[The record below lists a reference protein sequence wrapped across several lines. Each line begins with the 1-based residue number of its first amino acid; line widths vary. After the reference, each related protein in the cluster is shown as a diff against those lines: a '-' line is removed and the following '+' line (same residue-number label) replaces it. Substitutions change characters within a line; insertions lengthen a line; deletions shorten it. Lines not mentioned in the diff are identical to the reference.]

1 MKDKEGFIPSDQ
13 RLLGAV
19 NVAAF
24 LLIITATL
32 LSLGYLEFASPQP
45 EGQTATEARRWG
57 LSGNTDHSKAY
68 GHVVKNIADHS
79 LIEEA
84 LEYQRTGIP
93 LHQYLDHLRELQRSE
108 LEISTDLDALNWE
121 EADTIET
128 FFKRGKLLYSEMRSA
143 HSGAMNEYSFLT
155 RMLSKLPSHFDTSV
169 HTISGS
175 GTLTGVQLSL
185 ERAILFLKQSE
196 VHQKLSVKRKAGHI
210 STPSKS
216 ARTGD
221 AGPSGSG
228 INMTSIDPSS
238 LAMFVSD
245 AVRNEVQQSL
255 QSFRARNGNKGGNSG
270 GTSSVNRG
278 GYGNGN
284 RGGSGNR
291 NGNQSGNENR
301 GYGGRTREWARSRS
315 QFIRPQFLQH
325 LERFHQEATAGSSRA
340 AAGTTWQ
347 QWHARLGHVGIT
359 TLQKMIQNNVATGM
373 AVLGDVMGKCMSF
386 TLGKFKKSPYP
397 LQSPPDG
404 PLDLLYSDVC
414 GPLPCGLNGHKY
426 FVTVRDRFSGY
437 SMVKTVHEK
446 KEAAT
451 FIIQCIESLERGTTF
466 TVKAIRLDRG
476 GEYTSTSLLS
486 YLSSKGIIAQHTA
499 TECSAS
505 NGTAERLNL
514 TIMDRHE
521 EPKADLWA
529 TSQAAPACI
538 RKVITARHCE
548 LLEEDNQIP
557 RIPDASDPGPACK
570 KCNSKDEVYPSRIL
584 LCDCIGCSHCKP
596 NAGSETSTCDAA
608 WHMAC
613 LPDPLF
619 KLPRRNWLC
628 PDCTKTPE
636 TQPGQVSS
644 LETLEPFLEDPD
656 PILLPDPPATNATNV
671 SKRGRVRRSPVVYN
685 PVFLSMMVLDDM
697 VTSTVAGT
705 SAAGVPPDPSSL
717 SEAMEMDGLTLQFL
731 RKVDAFGNFVK
742 YKARLVAKGF
752 LQKFGVDFTDVFS
765 PATKLATLRVLLSHV
780 AALDLELR
788 HVDVRTAFLNGDL
801 AEEVYIAV
809 PEGLHDMY
817 PDKCFK
823 LDKAI
828 YGLKQAPRVW
838 WLNLSSTLAK
848 HGFKP
853 TFADQCL
860 FIKQGAKG
868 LVYCLVYVD
877 DILFAGHA
885 DDVQDAVNIILN
897 AYDATD
903 EGQAR
908 YFLGMAITR
917 DRANRTLTL
926 SQLAYVKDMAKKFGF
941 DSEYP
946 NKKVSIP
953 ISTDN
958 PEPGAPL
965 SQKDAGDFASLIG
978 SLLYLA
984 NCTRPDISYAV
995 GIMARHMRTPHFAHL
1010 KSAKHMLKYCI
1021 VTHDLGLIF
1030 GSDVS
1035 SVLMNVVGYTDS
1047 DYANVKLPV
1056 VDETVTRRST
1066 SGFVFMSNGTPV
1078 AWQSKRQPVVARS
1091 SDDAE
1096 YIAMANAASTGLWL
1110 RKLYGEMSGS
1120 VFQCM
1125 TIFGDNTATL
1135 KHIKDPGSINRSK
1148 HIDIAFQFV
1157 LDRAIRHDLKFIYV
1171 ASSENTADVFTKA
1184 LTFSVF
1190 SYLRNKLGLQQIK

>member
-93 LHQYLDHLRELQRSE
+93 LHQSLDHLRELQRSE

-155 RMLSKLPSHFDTSV
+155 RMLSKLPSHFDTSA

-175 GTLTGVQLSL
+175 GTLSGDQLSL

-196 VHQKLSVKRKAGHI
+196 VHQKLSAKRKAGHI
-210 STPSKS
+210 SAPSKS

-238 LAMFVSD
+238 LALFVSD
-245 AVRNEVQQSL
+245 AVRHEVQQSL
-255 QSFRARNGNKGGNSG
+255 QSFRARSGNKGGNSG

-278 GYGNGN
+278 GYGNDSAATTHISNDLSHFSVYIPLNSN
-284 RGGSGNR
+284 RTDSVMTGAGPL
-291 NGNQSGNENR
+291 QVH
-301 GYGGRTREWARSRS
+301 GYGCVSVQDEHGTGYRMEHVMYVPHS
-315 QFIRPQFLQH
+315 P
-325 LERFHQEATAGSSRA
+325 ATAGSSRA

-359 TLQKMIQNNVATGM
+359 TLQKMIQNNMVTGM
-373 AVLGDVMGKCMSF
+373 AVVGDVMGKCMSC

-437 SMVKTVHEK
+437 FMVKTVHEK

-514 TIMDRHE
+514 TIMDRVRATLIESNQPRLLWPWIVSHVVTAMNYVPYAARPNTTPHE
-521 EPKADLWA
+521 DLFLTKPDVRHLRTFGCKVVA
-529 TSQAAPACI
+529 HIPSQSQPDKLSARGAEGRLVGYVPGSTSMYQLI
-538 RKVITARHCE
+538 ELKRK
-548 LLEEDNQIP
+548 
-557 RIPDASDPGPACK
+557 
-570 KCNSKDEVYPSRIL
+570 
-584 LCDCIGCSHCKP
+584 
-596 NAGSETSTCDAA
+596 
-608 WHMAC
+608 M
-613 LPDPLF
+613 
-619 KLPRRNWLC
+619 
-628 PDCTKTPE
+628 
-636 TQPGQVSS
+636 
-644 LETLEPFLEDPD
+644 
-656 PILLPDPPATNATNV
+656 
-671 SKRGRVRRSPVVYN
+671 SPVVYN
-685 PVFLSMMVLDDM
+685 PVFLSMMVLDDI

-705 SAAGVPPDPSSL
+705 SAAGVPPDPFSL
-717 SEAMEMDGLTLQFL
+717 SEAMASHERDGWLDATVSEVCILLEKGTFRVVDKPDRPVVSTKWVFK

-765 PATKLATLRVLLSHV
+765 PVTKLATLRVLLSHV
-780 AALDLELR
+780 AAFDLELR

-801 AEEVYIAV
+801 AEEVYVAV

-823 LDKAI
+823 LDMAI

-908 YFLGMAITR
+908 FFLGMAITG

-953 ISTDN
+953 ISTDY

-1010 KSAKHMLKYCI
+1010 KSAKHLLKYCI
-1021 VTHDLGLIF
+1021 ATQDLGLSF

-1035 SVLMNVVGYTDS
+1035 SGLMNVVGYSDS
-1047 DYANVKLPV
+1047 DYANAKLPV

-1078 AWQSKRQPVVARS
+1078 AWQSKRQPGVARS

-1135 KHIKDPGSINRSK
+1135 KHIEDPGSINRSK

-1171 ASSENTADVFTKA
+1171 ALSENTADVFTKA

>member
-155 RMLSKLPSHFDTSV
+155 RMLSKLPSHFDTSA

-175 GTLTGVQLSL
+175 GTLTGDQLSL

-196 VHQKLSVKRKAGHI
+196 VHQKLSAKRKAGHI
-210 STPSKS
+210 SAPSKS
-216 ARTGD
+216 ARTCN
-221 AGPSGSG
+221 AGPSGSS

-245 AVRNEVQQSL
+245 AVRHEVQQSL
-255 QSFRARNGNKGGNSG
+255 QSFRARSGNKG
-270 GTSSVNRG
+270 
-278 GYGNGN
+278 
-284 RGGSGNR
+284 
-291 NGNQSGNENR
+291 
-301 GYGGRTREWARSRS
+301 
-315 QFIRPQFLQH
+315 
-325 LERFHQEATAGSSRA
+325 AGSSRA

-359 TLQKMIQNNVATGM
+359 TLQKMIQNNVVTGM
-373 AVLGDVMGKCMSF
+373 AVVGDVMGKC

-426 FVTVRDRFSGY
+426 FVTIRDRFSGH

-446 KEAAT
+446 KEAAR

-514 TIMDRHE
+514 TIMDRVYL
-521 EPKADLWA
+521 PDK
-529 TSQAAPACI
+529 

-548 LLEEDNQIP
+548 FLEEDNQIP

-628 PDCTKTPE
+628 PDCTKTPK

-685 PVFLSMMVLDDM
+685 PVFLTMMILDDI

-717 SEAMEMDGLTLQFL
+717 SEAMASHERDGWLDATVSEVCSLLEKGTFRVVDKPDRPVVSTKWVFK

-765 PATKLATLRVLLSHV
+765 PVTKLATLRVLLSHV

-788 HVDVRTAFLNGDL
+788 HVDVKTAFLNGDL

-897 AYDATD
+897 AYDDTN

-908 YFLGMAITR
+908 SFLGMAITR
-917 DRANRTLTL
+917 NRANRTLTV

-965 SQKDAGDFASLIG
+965 SQKDAGDFASFIG

-1010 KSAKHMLKYCI
+1010 KSAKHLLKYCI
-1021 VTHDLGLIF
+1021 ATQDLGLSF
-1030 GSDVS
+1030 GPDVS
-1035 SVLMNVVGYTDS
+1035 SGLMNVVGYSDS
-1047 DYANVKLPV
+1047 DYANAKLPV
-1056 VDETVTRRST
+1056 VDETVTKRST

-1135 KHIKDPGSINRSK
+1135 KHIEDPGSINRSK

-1190 SYLRNKLGLQQIK
+1190 SYLRNKLGLRHIK

>member
-1 MKDKEGFIPSDQ
+1 MRRINFGI
-13 RLLGAV
+13 
-19 NVAAF
+19 
-24 LLIITATL
+24 TL
-32 LSLGYLEFASPQP
+32 L
-45 EGQTATEARRWG
+45 
-57 LSGNTDHSKAY
+57 
-68 GHVVKNIADHS
+68 
-79 LIEEA
+79 
-84 LEYQRTGIP
+84 
-93 LHQYLDHLRELQRSE
+93 
-108 LEISTDLDALNWE
+108 
-121 EADTIET
+121 
-128 FFKRGKLLYSEMRSA
+128 
-143 HSGAMNEYSFLT
+143 
-155 RMLSKLPSHFDTSV
+155 
-169 HTISGS
+169 
-175 GTLTGVQLSL
+175 
-185 ERAILFLKQSE
+185 
-196 VHQKLSVKRKAGHI
+196 
-210 STPSKS
+210 
-216 ARTGD
+216 
-221 AGPSGSG
+221 
-228 INMTSIDPSS
+228 
-238 LAMFVSD
+238 
-245 AVRNEVQQSL
+245 
-255 QSFRARNGNKGGNSG
+255 
-270 GTSSVNRG
+270 
-278 GYGNGN
+278 
-284 RGGSGNR
+284 
-291 NGNQSGNENR
+291 
-301 GYGGRTREWARSRS
+301 
-315 QFIRPQFLQH
+315 
-325 LERFHQEATAGSSRA
+325 
-340 AAGTTWQ
+340 
-347 QWHARLGHVGIT
+347 
-359 TLQKMIQNNVATGM
+359 
-373 AVLGDVMGKCMSF
+373 C
-386 TLGKFKKSPYP
+386 
-397 LQSPPDG
+397 
-404 PLDLLYSDVC
+404 
-414 GPLPCGLNGHKY
+414 
-426 FVTVRDRFSGY
+426 
-437 SMVKTVHEK
+437 VHEK

-514 TIMDRHE
+514 TIMDRVYL
-521 EPKADLWA
+521 PDK
-529 TSQAAPACI
+529 

-548 LLEEDNQIP
+548 FLEEDNQIP

-608 WHMAC
+608 WHMTC

-619 KLPRRNWLC
+619 RLPRRDWLC

-636 TQPGQVSS
+636 IQPGQVSS

-685 PVFLSMMVLDDM
+685 PVFLSMMVLDDI

-705 SAAGVPPDPSSL
+705 SAAGVPPDPFSL
-717 SEAMEMDGLTLQFL
+717 SEAMASHERDGWLDATVSEVCSLLEKGTFRVVDKPDRPVVSTKWVFK

-765 PATKLATLRVLLSHV
+765 PVTKLATLRVLLSHV
-780 AALDLELR
+780 AAFDLELR

-817 PDKCFK
+817 PVKCFK
-823 LDKAI
+823 LDKATH
-828 YGLKQAPRVW
+828 GLKQAPR
-838 WLNLSSTLAK
+838 
-848 HGFKP
+848 P

-908 YFLGMAITR
+908 SFLGMAITR

-953 ISTDN
+953 ISTDY

-1010 KSAKHMLKYCI
+1010 KSAKHLLKYCI
-1021 VTHDLGLIF
+1021 ATQDLGLSF

-1035 SVLMNVVGYTDS
+1035 SGLMNVVGYSDS
-1047 DYANVKLPV
+1047 DYANAKLPV

-1066 SGFVFMSNGTPV
+1066 SVFVFMSNGTPV

-1091 SDDAE
+1091 FDDAE

-1135 KHIKDPGSINRSK
+1135 KHIEDPGSINRSK

-1157 LDRAIRHDLKFIYV
+1157 LDLAIRHDLKFIYV

>member
-57 LSGNTDHSKAY
+57 LFGNTDHSKAY

-143 HSGAMNEYSFLT
+143 HSGAMTEYSFLT
-155 RMLSKLPSHFDTSV
+155 RMLSKLPSHFDTSA

-175 GTLTGVQLSL
+175 GTLTVAIREVTLVAPQVLIGVAMAMEIVVVLGIEMGINL
-185 ERAILFLKQSE
+185 EMKIGDMVE
-196 VHQKLSVKRKAGHI
+196 
-210 STPSKS
+210 
-216 ARTGD
+216 D
-221 AGPSGSG
+221 AGMG
-228 INMTSIDPSS
+228 
-238 LAMFVSD
+238 
-245 AVRNEVQQSL
+245 AV
-255 QSFRARNGNKGGNSG
+255 
-270 GTSSVNRG
+270 
-278 GYGNGN
+278 
-284 RGGSGNR
+284 
-291 NGNQSGNENR
+291 
-301 GYGGRTREWARSRS
+301 
-315 QFIRPQFLQH
+315 
-325 LERFHQEATAGSSRA
+325 EATAGSSRA

-359 TLQKMIQNNVATGM
+359 TLQKMIQNNVVTGM
-373 AVLGDVMGKCMSF
+373 AVVGDVMGKCMSC

-404 PLDLLYSDVC
+404 PLYLLYSDVC

-514 TIMDRHE
+514 TIMDRVYL
-521 EPKADLWA
+521 PDK
-529 TSQAAPACI
+529 
-538 RKVITARHCE
+538 RKVITVRHCE
-548 LLEEDNQIP
+548 FLEEDNQIP

-584 LCDCIGCSHCKP
+584 LCDCIGCPHCKP

-613 LPDPLF
+613 LPHPLF
-619 KLPRRNWLC
+619 RLPRRDWLC

-685 PVFLSMMVLDDM
+685 PVFLSMMVLDDI

-705 SAAGVPPDPSSL
+705 SAAGVPPDPSYL
-717 SEAMEMDGLTLQFL
+717 SEAMASHERDGWLDATVSEVCSLLEKGTFRVVDKPDRPVVSTKWVFK

-765 PATKLATLRVLLSHV
+765 PVTKLATLRVLLSHV

-908 YFLGMAITR
+908 SFLGMAITR

-926 SQLAYVKDMAKKFGF
+926 SQLAYVKDVAKKFGF

-958 PEPGAPL
+958 PEPGAPF

-1010 KSAKHMLKYCI
+1010 KSAKHLLKYCI
-1021 VTHDLGLIF
+1021 ATQDLGLSF

-1035 SVLMNVVGYTDS
+1035 SGLMNVVGYSDS
-1047 DYANVKLPV
+1047 DYANAKLPV

-1096 YIAMANAASTGLWL
+1096 YIAMANAASTGLGL

-1135 KHIKDPGSINRSK
+1135 KHIEDPGSINRSK

-1190 SYLRNKLGLQQIK
+1190 SYLRNKLGLLHLK

>member
-155 RMLSKLPSHFDTSV
+155 RMLSKLPSHFDTSA

-301 GYGGRTREWARSRS
+301 GYGGGRGNGRGRGRSSSGRNS
-315 QFIRPQFLQH
+315 CNTWNGFTKRQYKGIYLLSLSPMHESHAHVTQ
-325 LERFHQEATAGSSRA
+325 ATAGSSRA

-359 TLQKMIQNNVATGM
+359 TLQKMIQNNVVTGM
-373 AVLGDVMGKCMSF
+373 AVLGDVMGKCMSC

-538 RKVITARHCE
+538 R
-548 LLEEDNQIP
+548 
-557 RIPDASDPGPACK
+557 
-570 KCNSKDEVYPSRIL
+570 
-584 LCDCIGCSHCKP
+584 
-596 NAGSETSTCDAA
+596 
-608 WHMAC
+608 
-613 LPDPLF
+613 
-619 KLPRRNWLC
+619 
-628 PDCTKTPE
+628 
-636 TQPGQVSS
+636 
-644 LETLEPFLEDPD
+644 
-656 PILLPDPPATNATNV
+656 
-671 SKRGRVRRSPVVYN
+671 
-685 PVFLSMMVLDDM
+685 
-697 VTSTVAGT
+697 
-705 SAAGVPPDPSSL
+705 
-717 SEAMEMDGLTLQFL
+717 
-731 RKVDAFGNFVK
+731 
-742 YKARLVAKGF
+742 
-752 LQKFGVDFTDVFS
+752 
-765 PATKLATLRVLLSHV
+765 
-780 AALDLELR
+780 
-788 HVDVRTAFLNGDL
+788 
-801 AEEVYIAV
+801 
-809 PEGLHDMY
+809 
-817 PDKCFK
+817 
-823 LDKAI
+823 
-828 YGLKQAPRVW
+828 
-838 WLNLSSTLAK
+838 
-848 HGFKP
+848 
-853 TFADQCL
+853 
-860 FIKQGAKG
+860 
-868 LVYCLVYVD
+868 
-877 DILFAGHA
+877 
-885 DDVQDAVNIILN
+885 
-897 AYDATD
+897 
-903 EGQAR
+903 
-908 YFLGMAITR
+908 
-917 DRANRTLTL
+917 
-926 SQLAYVKDMAKKFGF
+926 
-941 DSEYP
+941 
-946 NKKVSIP
+946 
-953 ISTDN
+953 
-958 PEPGAPL
+958 
-965 SQKDAGDFASLIG
+965 
-978 SLLYLA
+978 
-984 NCTRPDISYAV
+984 
-995 GIMARHMRTPHFAHL
+995 
-1010 KSAKHMLKYCI
+1010 
-1021 VTHDLGLIF
+1021 
-1030 GSDVS
+1030 
-1035 SVLMNVVGYTDS
+1035 
-1047 DYANVKLPV
+1047 
-1056 VDETVTRRST
+1056 
-1066 SGFVFMSNGTPV
+1066 
-1078 AWQSKRQPVVARS
+1078 
-1091 SDDAE
+1091 
-1096 YIAMANAASTGLWL
+1096 
-1110 RKLYGEMSGS
+1110 
-1120 VFQCM
+1120 
-1125 TIFGDNTATL
+1125 
-1135 KHIKDPGSINRSK
+1135 
-1148 HIDIAFQFV
+1148 
-1157 LDRAIRHDLKFIYV
+1157 
-1171 ASSENTADVFTKA
+1171 
-1184 LTFSVF
+1184 
-1190 SYLRNKLGLQQIK
+1190 

>member
-68 GHVVKNIADHS
+68 GHVVNNIADHS

-108 LEISTDLDALNWE
+108 LEISTDLDALNWK

-155 RMLSKLPSHFDTSV
+155 RMLSKLPSHFDTSA

-175 GTLTGVQLSL
+175 GTLTGDQLSL

-196 VHQKLSVKRKAGHI
+196 VHQKLSAKRKAGHI
-210 STPSKS
+210 SAPSKS
-216 ARTGD
+216 ARTCD

-238 LAMFVSD
+238 LALFVSD
-245 AVRNEVQQSL
+245 AVRHEVQQSL
-255 QSFRARNGNKGGNSG
+255 QSFRARSGNKGGNSG

-278 GYGNGN
+278 GYSNGN

-301 GYGGRTREWARSRS
+301 GYGGGRGNGRGRDEHGTGYRMEHVMYVPHS
-315 QFIRPQFLQH
+315 P
-325 LERFHQEATAGSSRA
+325 ATAGSSRA

-359 TLQKMIQNNVATGM
+359 TLQKMIQNNVVTGM
-373 AVLGDVMGKCMSF
+373 AVVGDVMGKCMSF

-437 SMVKTVHEK
+437 SMVKAVHEK

-514 TIMDRHE
+514 TIMDRVYL
-521 EPKADLWA
+521 PDK
-529 TSQAAPACI
+529 

-548 LLEEDNQIP
+548 FLEEDNQIP

-584 LCDCIGCSHCKP
+584 LCDCIGCPHCKP

-619 KLPRRNWLC
+619 RLPRRDWLC

-636 TQPGQVSS
+636 TQPGQMTLSPQRL
-644 LETLEPFLEDPD
+644 LELLLLE
-656 PILLPDPPATNATNV
+656 
-671 SKRGRVRRSPVVYN
+671 
-685 PVFLSMMVLDDM
+685 
-697 VTSTVAGT
+697 
-705 SAAGVPPDPSSL
+705 PDPSSL
-717 SEAMEMDGLTLQFL
+717 SEAMASHERDGWLEATVSEVCSLLEKGTFRVVDKPDRPVFSTKWVFK

-752 LQKFGVDFTDVFS
+752 LQKFGLDFTDVFS
-765 PATKLATLRVLLSHV
+765 PVTKLAPLRVLLSHV

-868 LVYCLVYVD
+868 LVYCLVHVD

-908 YFLGMAITR
+908 SFLGMAITR

-984 NCTRPDISYAV
+984 NCNRPDISYAV

-1010 KSAKHMLKYCI
+1010 KSAKHLLKYCI
-1021 VTHDLGLIF
+1021 ATQDLCLSF
-1030 GSDVS
+1030 GFDVS
-1035 SVLMNVVGYTDS
+1035 SGLMNVVDYSDS
-1047 DYANVKLPV
+1047 DYANAKLPV
-1056 VDETVTRRST
+1056 VHETVTR
-1066 SGFVFMSNGTPV
+1066 
-1078 AWQSKRQPVVARS
+1078 RS

-1135 KHIKDPGSINRSK
+1135 KHIEDPGSINRSK

-1190 SYLRNKLGLQQIK
+1190 SYLRNKLGLQHIK

>member
-155 RMLSKLPSHFDTSV
+155 RMLSKLPSHFDTSA

-175 GTLTGVQLSL
+175 GTLTGDQLSL

-196 VHQKLSVKRKAGHI
+196 VHQKLSAKRKAGHI
-210 STPSKS
+210 SAPSKS
-216 ARTGD
+216 ARTCD
-221 AGPSGSG
+221 AGPSGCS

-245 AVRNEVQQSL
+245 AVRHEVQQSL
-255 QSFRARNGNKGGNSG
+255 QSFRARSGNKGGNSG

-301 GYGGRTREWARSRS
+301 GYGGGRGNGRGRGRISSGRNSCNTWNGFTKRCFTCGSTEHLNWQCPHRDGGGGSSFPAPSPHTHFGHTPSSTSHQHSHQSHGKQHGSNQRNVNYTHFHCDTPQPSSNVYSTPYHLICASMQSAFVGLHSHDYLADSAATTHISNNLSHFSVYIPLDSNRTDSVMTGAGPLQVHGYGCVSVQDEHGTGYRMEHVMYVPRSPVCLFS
-315 QFIRPQFLQH
+315 TIKLN
-325 LERFHQEATAGSSRA
+325 QEGGEFRTSSATATLITHANKTLTTSRQYKGIYLLSLSPMHESHAHVTQATAGSSRA

-359 TLQKMIQNNVATGM
+359 TLQKMIQNNVVTGM
-373 AVLGDVMGKCMSF
+373 AVVGDVMGKCMSC

-466 TVKAIRLDRG
+466 TVKAIRIDRG

-514 TIMDRHE
+514 TIMDRVRATLIESNQPRLLWPWIVSHVVTAMNYVPYAARPTTTPHE
-521 EPKADLWA
+521 DLFLTKPDVRHLRTFGCKVVA
-529 TSQAAPACI
+529 HIPSQSQPD
-538 RKVITARHCE
+538 KLSARGAE
-548 LLEEDNQIP
+548 
-557 RIPDASDPGPACK
+557 G
-570 KCNSKDEVYPSRIL
+570 
-584 LCDCIGCSHCKP
+584 
-596 NAGSETSTCDAA
+596 
-608 WHMAC
+608 
-613 LPDPLF
+613 
-619 KLPRRNWLC
+619 
-628 PDCTKTPE
+628 
-636 TQPGQVSS
+636 
-644 LETLEPFLEDPD
+644 
-656 PILLPDPPATNATNV
+656 
-671 SKRGRVRRSPVVYN
+671 
-685 PVFLSMMVLDDM
+685 
-697 VTSTVAGT
+697 
-705 SAAGVPPDPSSL
+705 
-717 SEAMEMDGLTLQFL
+717 
-731 RKVDAFGNFVK
+731 
-742 YKARLVAKGF
+742 RLVG
-752 LQKFGVDFTDVFS
+752 
-765 PATKLATLRVLLSHV
+765 
-780 AALDLELR
+780 
-788 HVDVRTAFLNGDL
+788 
-801 AEEVYIAV
+801 YV
-809 PEGLHDMY
+809 PG
-817 PDKCFK
+817 
-823 LDKAI
+823 
-828 YGLKQAPRVW
+828 
-838 WLNLSSTLAK
+838 
-848 HGFKP
+848 
-853 TFADQCL
+853 
-860 FIKQGAKG
+860 
-868 LVYCLVYVD
+868 
-877 DILFAGHA
+877 
-885 DDVQDAVNIILN
+885 
-897 AYDATD
+897 
-903 EGQAR
+903 
-908 YFLGMAITR
+908 
-917 DRANRTLTL
+917 
-926 SQLAYVKDMAKKFGF
+926 
-941 DSEYP
+941 
-946 NKKVSIP
+946 
-953 ISTDN
+953 
-958 PEPGAPL
+958 
-965 SQKDAGDFASLIG
+965 
-978 SLLYLA
+978 
-984 NCTRPDISYAV
+984 
-995 GIMARHMRTPHFAHL
+995 
-1010 KSAKHMLKYCI
+1010 
-1021 VTHDLGLIF
+1021 
-1030 GSDVS
+1030 
-1035 SVLMNVVGYTDS
+1035 
-1047 DYANVKLPV
+1047 
-1056 VDETVTRRST
+1056 ST
-1066 SGFVFMSNGTPV
+1066 SMYQVIEL
-1078 AWQSKRQPVVARS
+1078 KRK
-1091 SDDAE
+1091 
-1096 YIAMANAASTGLWL
+1096 M
-1110 RKLYGEMSGS
+1110 
-1120 VFQCM
+1120 
-1125 TIFGDNTATL
+1125 
-1135 KHIKDPGSINRSK
+1135 
-1148 HIDIAFQFV
+1148 
-1157 LDRAIRHDLKFIYV
+1157 
-1171 ASSENTADVFTKA
+1171 
-1184 LTFSVF
+1184 
-1190 SYLRNKLGLQQIK
+1190 

>member
-108 LEISTDLDALNWE
+108 LEISTYLDALNWE

-155 RMLSKLPSHFDTSV
+155 RMLSKLPSHFDTSA

-255 QSFRARNGNKGGNSG
+255 QSFRARNGNKG
-270 GTSSVNRG
+270 
-278 GYGNGN
+278 
-284 RGGSGNR
+284 
-291 NGNQSGNENR
+291 
-301 GYGGRTREWARSRS
+301 
-315 QFIRPQFLQH
+315 
-325 LERFHQEATAGSSRA
+325 AGSSRA

-359 TLQKMIQNNVATGM
+359 TLQKMIQNNVVTGM
-373 AVLGDVMGKCMSF
+373 AVLGDVMGKCMSC

-426 FVTVRDRFSGY
+426 FVTVPDRFSGY

-451 FIIQCIESLERGTTF
+451 FIIRCIESLERGTTF

-514 TIMDRHE
+514 TIMDRVYL
-521 EPKADLWA
+521 PDK
-529 TSQAAPACI
+529 

-548 LLEEDNQIP
+548 FLEEDNQIP
-557 RIPDASDPGPACK
+557 QIPDASDPGPACK

-613 LPDPLF
+613 LPDPLY
-619 KLPRRNWLC
+619 KLPRINWLC

-685 PVFLSMMVLDDM
+685 PVFLSMMVLDDI

-717 SEAMEMDGLTLQFL
+717 SEAMASHERDGWLDATVSEVCSLLEKGTFRVVDKPDRL
-731 RKVDAFGNFVK
+731 VVSTKWVFKRKVDAFGNFVK

-765 PATKLATLRVLLSHV
+765 PVTKLATLRVLLSHV

-823 LDKAI
+823 LEKAI
-828 YGLKQAPRVW
+828 YGLLQALRVW

-908 YFLGMAITR
+908 SFLGMAITW

-953 ISTDN
+953 ISSDN
-958 PEPGAPL
+958 PEPGASL

-984 NCTRPDISYAV
+984 NCTRLDISYAV

-1010 KSAKHMLKYCI
+1010 KSAKHLLKYCI
-1021 VTHDLGLIF
+1021 VTQDLGLSF

-1035 SVLMNVVGYTDS
+1035 SGLMNVVGYSDS
-1047 DYANVKLPV
+1047 DYANAKLPV

-1078 AWQSKRQPVVARS
+1078 AWQSKRQPVVARF

-1110 RKLYGEMSGS
+1110 RKLYGEMSGY

-1135 KHIKDPGSINRSK
+1135 KHIEDPGSINRSK

-1171 ASSENTADVFTKA
+1171 ASSENTADLFTKA

>member
-19 NVAAF
+19 DVAAF

-32 LSLGYLEFASPQP
+32 LSLGYLKFASPQP

-57 LSGNTDHSKAY
+57 LFGNTDHSKAY
-68 GHVVKNIADHS
+68 VHVVKNIADHS

-155 RMLSKLPSHFDTSV
+155 RMLSKLPSHFDTSA

-245 AVRNEVQQSL
+245 AVRHEVQQSL
-255 QSFRARNGNKGGNSG
+255 QSFRARSGNKGDNSG

-301 GYGGRTREWARSRS
+301 GYGGGRGNGRGRGRISSGRNSCNTWNG
-315 QFIRPQFLQH
+315 FTKRPQLDHRELQ
-325 LERFHQEATAGSSRA
+325 LPPLGSS
-340 AAGTTWQ
+340 
-347 QWHARLGHVGIT
+347 
-359 TLQKMIQNNVATGM
+359 GM
-373 AVLGDVMGKCMSF
+373 
-386 TLGKFKKSPYP
+386 
-397 LQSPPDG
+397 
-404 PLDLLYSDVC
+404 LDLAMLVY
-414 GPLPCGLNGHKY
+414 LPDK
-426 FVTVRDRFSGY
+426 
-437 SMVKTVHEK
+437 
-446 KEAAT
+446 
-451 FIIQCIESLERGTTF
+451 
-466 TVKAIRLDRG
+466 
-476 GEYTSTSLLS
+476 
-486 YLSSKGIIAQHTA
+486 
-499 TECSAS
+499 
-505 NGTAERLNL
+505 
-514 TIMDRHE
+514 
-521 EPKADLWA
+521 
-529 TSQAAPACI
+529 

-548 LLEEDNQIP
+548 FLEEDNQIP

-584 LCDCIGCSHCKP
+584 LCDCIGCPHCKP
-596 NAGSETSTCDAA
+596 NAGSETSTCDVA

-613 LPDPLF
+613 LPDPLSR
-619 KLPRRNWLC
+619 LPRRDWLC

-685 PVFLSMMVLDDM
+685 PVFLSMMVLDDI

-705 SAAGVPPDPSSL
+705 SAAGVPPDLSSL
-717 SEAMEMDGLTLQFL
+717 SEAMASHERDGWLDATVSEVCSLLEKGTFRVGDKPDRPVFSTKWVFK

-765 PATKLATLRVLLSHV
+765 PVTKLATLRVLLSHV

-823 LDKAI
+823 LDKDI

-848 HGFKP
+848 HGLKP

-908 YFLGMAITR
+908 SFLGMAITR
-917 DRANRTLTL
+917 DRAKSTLTL

-965 SQKDAGDFASLIG
+965 SQKDAGEFASLIG

-984 NCTRPDISYAV
+984 NCTRPNISYAV

-1010 KSAKHMLKYCI
+1010 KSAKHLLKYCI
-1021 VTHDLGLIF
+1021 ATQDLGLSF

-1035 SVLMNVVGYTDS
+1035 SGLMNVVGYSDS
-1047 DYANVKLPV
+1047 DYANAKLPV

-1135 KHIKDPGSINRSK
+1135 KRIEDPGSINRSK

-1190 SYLRNKLGLQQIK
+1190 SYLRNKLGLLHIK

>member
-128 FFKRGKLLYSEMRSA
+128 FFKRGKLLSACIACNSLYNPLALAVATREVTLVAPQVLIGVAMAMEIVVVLGIEM
-143 HSGAMNEYSFLT
+143 GIN
-155 RMLSKLPSHFDTSV
+155 
-169 HTISGS
+169 
-175 GTLTGVQLSL
+175 L
-185 ERAILFLKQSE
+185 EIKIGDMVE
-196 VHQKLSVKRKAGHI
+196 
-210 STPSKS
+210 
-216 ARTGD
+216 D
-221 AGPSGSG
+221 AGMG
-228 INMTSIDPSS
+228 
-238 LAMFVSD
+238 
-245 AVRNEVQQSL
+245 AV
-255 QSFRARNGNKGGNSG
+255 
-270 GTSSVNRG
+270 
-278 GYGNGN
+278 
-284 RGGSGNR
+284 
-291 NGNQSGNENR
+291 
-301 GYGGRTREWARSRS
+301 
-315 QFIRPQFLQH
+315 
-325 LERFHQEATAGSSRA
+325 EATAGSSRA

-359 TLQKMIQNNVATGM
+359 TLQKMIQNNVVTGM
-373 AVLGDVMGKCMSF
+373 AVVGDVMGKCMSC

-466 TVKAIRLDRG
+466 TVKAIRIDRG

-499 TECSAS
+499 TESSAS

-514 TIMDRHE
+514 TIMDRVYL
-521 EPKADLWA
+521 PDK
-529 TSQAAPACI
+529 

-548 LLEEDNQIP
+548 FLEEDNQIP

-570 KCNSKDEVYPSRIL
+570 KCNSEDEV
-584 LCDCIGCSHCKP
+584 
-596 NAGSETSTCDAA
+596 
-608 WHMAC
+608 
-613 LPDPLF
+613 
-619 KLPRRNWLC
+619 LPRRDWLC

-644 LETLEPFLEDPD
+644 LETLEPFLEDHD
-656 PILLPDPPATNATNV
+656 PTLLPDPPATNATNV

-685 PVFLSMMVLDDM
+685 PVFLSMMVLDDI

-717 SEAMEMDGLTLQFL
+717 SEAMASHERDGWLEATVSEVCSLLEKGTIRVVDKPDRPVVSTKWVFK

-765 PATKLATLRVLLSHV
+765 PVTKLATLRVLLSHV

-877 DILFAGHA
+877 DILFDGHA

-908 YFLGMAITR
+908 SFLGMAITR

-1010 KSAKHMLKYCI
+1010 KSAKHLLKYCI
-1021 VTHDLGLIF
+1021 ATHDLGLSF

-1035 SVLMNVVGYTDS
+1035 SGLMNVVGYSDS
-1047 DYANVKLPV
+1047 DYTNAKLPV

-1096 YIAMANAASTGLWL
+1096 YIAI
-1110 RKLYGEMSGS
+1110 
-1120 VFQCM
+1120 FQCM

-1135 KHIKDPGSINRSK
+1135 KHIEDPGSINRSK

-1190 SYLRNKLGLQQIK
+1190 SYLRNKLGLLHINKLFTFILLVGSASASTETFDVNGYAGGSDEVQIAQRCSAFNMSSNRLCLQPVTAETAARDIVRTTMYRDDDKTYAYKSCMAYIVGKTYAYKSCLSLDVEGLQLPELASNSYIVRNLLVPHAHVETHVL

>member
-143 HSGAMNEYSFLT
+143 HSDAMNEYSSLT
-155 RMLSKLPSHFDTSV
+155 RMLSKLPSHFDTSA

-228 INMTSIDPSS
+228 NNMTSIDPSS
-238 LAMFVSD
+238 LAMLVSD

-284 RGGSGNR
+284 RGGYGNR

-301 GYGGRTREWARSRS
+301 GYGGGRGNGRGRGRSSSGRNS
-315 QFIRPQFLQH
+315 CNTWNGFTKRQYKGIYLLSLSPMHESHAHVTQ
-325 LERFHQEATAGSSRA
+325 ATAGSSRA

-359 TLQKMIQNNVATGM
+359 TLQKMIQNNVVTGM
-373 AVLGDVMGKCMSF
+373 AVLGDVMGKCMSC

-446 KEAAT
+446 KKAAT

-514 TIMDRHE
+514 TIMDRVYL
-521 EPKADLWA
+521 PDK
-529 TSQAAPACI
+529 

-548 LLEEDNQIP
+548 FLEEDNQIP

-570 KCNSKDEVYPSRIL
+570 KCNSKDEV
-584 LCDCIGCSHCKP
+584 
-596 NAGSETSTCDAA
+596 
-608 WHMAC
+608 
-613 LPDPLF
+613 
-619 KLPRRNWLC
+619 NWLC

-685 PVFLSMMVLDDM
+685 PVFLSMMVLDDI

-717 SEAMEMDGLTLQFL
+717 SEAMASHERDGWLDATISEVCSLLEKGTFRVVDKPDRPVVSTKWVFK

-765 PATKLATLRVLLSHV
+765 PVTKLATLRVLLSHV

-809 PEGLHDMY
+809 PEGLHVMY

-828 YGLKQAPRVW
+828 YGIKQAPRVW

-885 DDVQDAVNIILN
+885 DDVHDAVNIILN

-908 YFLGMAITR
+908 SFLGMAITR

-946 NKKVSIP
+946 NK
-953 ISTDN
+953 
-958 PEPGAPL
+958 
-965 SQKDAGDFASLIG
+965 
-978 SLLYLA
+978 
-984 NCTRPDISYAV
+984 PDISYAV

-1010 KSAKHMLKYCI
+1010 KSAKRLLKYCI
-1021 VTHDLGLIF
+1021 VTQDLGLSF

-1035 SVLMNVVGYTDS
+1035 SGLMNVVGYSDS
-1047 DYANVKLPV
+1047 DYANAKLPV
-1056 VDETVTRRST
+1056 VDETATRRST

-1110 RKLYGEMSGS
+1110 RKLYGEISGS

-1135 KHIKDPGSINRSK
+1135 KHIEDPGSINRSK